1 MTEQEI
7 NEKKKQ
13 IYAIKDEIREREC
26 AIQKLEGEIKTHY
39 LQEAEAK
46 YPHIK
51 RGDKVVVTSKTWTY
65 NGYITS
71 VSEPLF
77 FAYARYNRFAY
88 ELNDSLIELVFKQVK
103 KNGEPSQKE
112 TCFYSGSIVKIEKV
126 NE

>member
-13 IYAIKDEIREREC
+13 IYAIKDEIHEKEC
-26 AIQKLEGEIKTHY
+26 AIRQLEGEIKTHY

-51 RGDKVVVTSKTWTY
+51 RGDKVVVTSKMWTY
-65 NGYITS
+65 KGYVES

-112 TCFYSGSIVKIEKV
+112 TCFYTGSIVSIEKV

>member
-13 IYAIKDEIREREC
+13 IYAIKDEIREKQC
-26 AIQKLEGEIKTHY
+26 AIQKLEGEIKMHY
-39 LQEAEAK
+39 LQQAEAK

-65 NGYITS
+65 KGYVQS

-77 FAYARYNRFAY
+77 FAFARYNRFSY
-88 ELNDSLIELVFKQVK
+88 EINDSGIEFVFKQVK

-112 TCFYSGSIVKIEKV
+112 TCFYRGSIVKIEKV